1 MLVGTRFKPCF
12 EMNSFLNCVN
22 LMYLI
27 LHVMNKKSFEI
38 LSALGSVGILIF
50 LMILVEETGLTP
62 EGYIISFLLFILL
75 VTLLG
80 LKLVKIDY
88 GEQQ

>member
-1 MLVGTRFKPCF
+1 
-12 EMNSFLNCVN
+12 
-22 LMYLI
+22 
-27 LHVMNKKSFEI
+27 MNKKSFEI
-38 LSALGSVGILIF
+38 LSAIGSVGILIF

-62 EGYIISFLLFILL
+62 EGYIISFLIFILL

-80 LKLVKIDY
+80 IKLVKIDY

>member
-1 MLVGTRFKPCF
+1 M
-12 EMNSFLNCVN
+12 
-22 LMYLI
+22 
-27 LHVMNKKSFEI
+27 MNKKSFEI
-38 LSALGSVGILIF
+38 LSAIGSVGILIF

-62 EGYIISFLLFILL
+62 EGYIISFLIFILL

-80 LKLVKIDY
+80 IKLVKIDY

>member
-1 MLVGTRFKPCF
+1 M
-12 EMNSFLNCVN
+12 
-22 LMYLI
+22 
-27 LHVMNKKSFEI
+27 MNKKSFEI